1 MCMGQI
7 LKNDLLTVVIDNHG
21 AELQSVKNNR
31 TQQEYLWQGDKAFWG
46 RRSPVLFPI
55 VGSVWD
61 GKFRMDG
68 VEYALGQH
76 GFARD
81 SNFEAIADSPEDE
94 AWFALESNGLTMS
107 LYPRRFRLE
116 IGYRLD
122 EARLT
127 VMWRVKNLD
136 EKPMSFQIGAHPA
149 FNYPEFNPDDAVH
162 GYFLFDTRKPLVSQ
176 LLKEKGCISGD
187 TAVIELDEDGM
198 LPLTGD
204 TFSINT
210 IMLQDR
216 QVRRVSMLDKE
227 RRPYVSLLFNA
238 PVVGMWSPSARAP
251 FVCIEPWWGRCDRM
265 NFDGEFS
272 QRDYVNTLQ
281 PGETFEASYMVI
293 FDNI

>member
-1 MCMGQI
+1 M
-7 LKNDLLTVVIDNHG
+7 KNDLLTVVIDNHG

-81 SNFEAIADSPEDE
+81 SDFEVIVDTPEDE
-94 AWFALESNGLTMS
+94 AWFALESNDLTMS

-187 TAVIELDEDGM
+187 TEVIELGEDGM

-227 RRPYVSLLFNA
+227 RRPYVSLLFSA

>member
-31 TQQEYLWQGDKAFWG
+31 TQQEYLWQGDKAFWS

-61 GKFRMDG
+61 GKFRIDG

-81 SNFEAIADSPEDE
+81 SDFEVIADTPEDE
-94 AWFALESNGLTMS
+94 AWFALESNDLTMS

-176 LLKEKGCISGD
+176 MLKEKGCISGD
-187 TAVIELDEDGM
+187 TEVIELGEDGM

-227 RRPYVSLLFNA
+227 RRPYVSLLFSA

>member
-61 GKFRMDG
+61 GKFRIDG

-81 SNFEAIADSPEDE
+81 SDFEVIADSPEDE
-94 AWFALESNGLTMS
+94 AWFALESNDLTMS

-116 IGYRLD
+116 IGCRLD

-187 TAVIELDEDGM
+187 TAVIELGEDGM

-227 RRPYVSLLFNA
+227 RRPYVSLLFDA

>member
-81 SNFEAIADSPEDE
+81 SDFEVIVDTPEDE
-94 AWFALESNGLTMS
+94 AWFALESNDLTMS
-107 LYPRRFRLE
+107 LYPRGFRLE
-116 IGYRLD
+116 IGYHLD

-187 TAVIELDEDGM
+187 TEVIELGEDGM

-227 RRPYVSLLFNA
+227 RRPYVSLLFDA

-272 QRDYVNTLQ
+272 QRDYVNTIQ

>member
-61 GKFRMDG
+61 GKFRIDG

-81 SNFEAIADSPEDE
+81 SDFEVIADSPEDE
-94 AWFALESNGLTMS
+94 AWFALESNDLTMS

-187 TAVIELDEDGM
+187 TAVIELGEDGM

-227 RRPYVSLLFNA
+227 RRPYVSLLFDA

>member
-1 MCMGQI
+1 MGQI

-68 VEYALGQH
+68 VEYAMGQH

-81 SNFEAIADSPEDE
+81 SDFEVVADSPEDE
-94 AWFALESNGLTMS
+94 AWFALEWNEKTLEK
-107 LYPRRFRLE
+107 YPRRFRLE

-136 EKPMSFQIGAHPA
+136 DKMMSFQIGAHPA
-149 FNYPEFNPDDAVH
+149 FNYPEFNPGDAVH
-162 GYFLFDTRKPLVSQ
+162 GYFLFDTRKPLVSRM
-176 LLKEKGCISGD
+176 LKEKGCISEE
-187 TAVIELDEDGM
+187 TVTVTLEEDGM

-210 IMLQDR
+210 IMLQNS

-238 PVVGMWSPSARAP
+238 PVVGMWSPSASAP

-265 NFDGEFS
+265 NFDSEFA

-293 FDNI
+293 FDNL

>member
-31 TQQEYLWQGDKAFWG
+31 TQQEYLWQGDKAFWS

-61 GKFRMDG
+61 GKFRIDG

-81 SNFEAIADSPEDE
+81 SDFEVIADTPEDE
-94 AWFALESNGLTMS
+94 AWFALESNDLTMS

-187 TAVIELDEDGM
+187 TEVIELGEDGM

-227 RRPYVSLLFNA
+227 RRPYVSLLFSA

>member
-1 MCMGQI
+1 MGQI

-21 AELQSVKNNR
+21 AELQSIKNNH
-31 TQQEYLWQGDKAFWG
+31 TQHEYLWQGDKAFWG

-68 VEYALGQH
+68 KEYTMGQH

-81 SNFEAIADSPEDE
+81 SDFEVMADTSEDE
-94 AWFALESNGLTMS
+94 AWFALEANDATLER
-107 LYPRRFRLE
+107 YPRRFRLE
-116 IGYRLD
+116 IGYRLE

-127 VMWRVKNLD
+127 VMWRVKNQD
-136 EKPMSFQIGAHPA
+136 VKDMSFQIGAHPA
-149 FNYPEFNPDDAVH
+149 FNYPEFNPADAVH
-162 GYFLFDTRKPLVSQ
+162 GYFLFDTRGPLVSQ

-187 TAVIELDEDGM
+187 TTTIDLDEEGM
-198 LPLTGD
+198 LPLTGE

-210 IMLQDR
+210 VMLQDR
-216 QVRRVSMLDKE
+216 QVRRVSMLDKH

-238 PVVGMWSPSARAP
+238 PVVGLWSPSPAAP

-265 NFDGEFS
+265 NFDGDFS
-272 QRDYVNTLQ
+272 QRDYVNTIK

-293 FDNI
+293 FDNF

>member
-1 MCMGQI
+1 MGQI

-81 SNFEAIADSPEDE
+81 SDFEVIADSPEDE
-94 AWFALESNGLTMS
+94 AWFALESNDLTMS

-187 TAVIELDEDGM
+187 TAVIELGEDGM

>member
-1 MCMGQI
+1 MGQI

-81 SNFEAIADSPEDE
+81 SDFEVIVDTPEDE
-94 AWFALESNGLTMS
+94 AWFALESNDLTMS

-187 TAVIELDEDGM
+187 TEVIELGEDGM

-238 PVVGMWSPSARAP
+238 PVVGMWSPSERAP

>member
-1 MCMGQI
+1 
-7 LKNDLLTVVIDNHG
+7 
-21 AELQSVKNNR
+21 
-31 TQQEYLWQGDKAFWG
+31 
-46 RRSPVLFPI
+46 
-55 VGSVWD
+55 
-61 GKFRMDG
+61 
-68 VEYALGQH
+68 
-76 GFARD
+76 
-81 SNFEAIADSPEDE
+81 
-94 AWFALESNGLTMS
+94 
-107 LYPRRFRLE
+107 
-116 IGYRLD
+116 
-122 EARLT
+122 
-127 VMWRVKNLD
+127 
-136 EKPMSFQIGAHPA
+136 
-149 FNYPEFNPDDAVH
+149 
-162 GYFLFDTRKPLVSQ
+162 
-176 LLKEKGCISGD
+176 
-187 TAVIELDEDGM
+187 M

-227 RRPYVSLLFNA
+227 RRPYVSLLFDA

>member
-1 MCMGQI
+1 M
-7 LKNDLLTVVIDNHG
+7 KNDLLTVVIDNHG

-61 GKFRMDG
+61 GKFRIDG

-81 SNFEAIADSPEDE
+81 SDFEVIADSPEDE
-94 AWFALESNGLTMS
+94 AWFALESNDLTMS

-187 TAVIELDEDGM
+187 TAVIELGEDGM

-227 RRPYVSLLFNA
+227 RRPYVSLLFDA

>member
-1 MCMGQI
+1 MGQI

-81 SNFEAIADSPEDE
+81 SDFEVIADSPEDE
-94 AWFALESNGLTMS
+94 AWFALESNDLTMS

-176 LLKEKGCISGD
+176 LLKEKGCISGA
-187 TAVIELDEDGM
+187 TAVIELCEDGM

-238 PVVGMWSPSARAP
+238 PVVGIWSPSARAP